1 MCTYNIERA
10 DITGSGKGPQGWFS
24 LEEARVYYDHPYHSQ
39 SDHTLNIDFVNETQ
53 GLGARVAVELS
64 AESALKLVDGIMAA
78 LQSAQ
83 AQHEIAALQSR

>member
-1 MCTYNIERA
+1 MCTYNIERT
-10 DITGSGKGPQGWFS
+10 DITGSGKGPQGWFN
-24 LEEARVYYDHPYHSQ
+24 LTEARVYYDHPYHSQ
-39 SDHTLNIDFVNETQ
+39 SDHTLNIDFVNEAQ